1 MQALSNA
8 QPLPQRYWL
17 LFALAALSF
26 LPTLRFYYVGE
37 EAIFPIIS
45 HEMWQSGTWLKQ
57 YLFGVDQMHNPLFN
71 WLIMPFSAL
80 AGWEHVLT
88 VTRILAIA
96 ATLLTALTLAWL
108 AQRLFRDRIFAA
120 FAALAYLT
128 MADVLLYHGW
138 LGYVDPL
145 FAMFIFAAISTLWV
159 GVHEQ
164 RVGLVAM
171 AGILLTCAFLSKALT
186 AYIFFGTAVFVLL
199 FNARQR
205 SFLLRWPVLLILTA
219 TFIAPKIW
227 YGFIPSGHSQ
237 GNRMFAEILY
247 KMDFQGV
254 SDYLLRLVAYPVEIL
269 VWLSPVAGLALYFVL
284 RKRGWKGAGEEHR
297 LFMVACW
304 MLLLCFLPYWLS
316 PKGGMRYL
324 MPIFPLLG
332 LMCARIIWL
341 SGEAARATTR
351 KWIVGAIIFKLVVAL
366 AIFPYYQHVYR
377 GENYA
382 LAARDILQRTQGHPL
397 YITDS
402 SSAGLS
408 IGGYINIAR
417 PDQAAIVAPP
427 PDWKD
432 GFVVA
437 LVADAELGQ
446 VSQRY
451 QLAAEERFLLCRG
464 SACAQDTTP

>member
-1 MQALSNA
+1 MPDTQTFSN
-8 QPLPQRYWL
+8 RYWL

-26 LPTLRFYYVGE
+26 LPTLGFYYVGE

-45 HEMWQSGTWLKQ
+45 LEMWQSGTWLKQ
-57 YLFGVDQMHNPLFN
+57 YLFGADQMHNPLFN

-80 AGWEHVLT
+80 AGWEHVLI
-88 VTRILAIA
+88 VTRMLTIT

-108 AQRLFRDRIFAA
+108 AQRLFHDRVFAA

-138 LGYVDPL
+138 LSYVDPL
-145 FAMFIFAAISTLWV
+145 FAMFIFAAISILWV
-159 GVHEQ
+159 GVHEH
-164 RVGLVAM
+164 RMGLVAV

-199 FNARQR
+199 FNAQQR
-205 SFLLRWPVLLILTA
+205 SFLLRWPVLLILA
-219 TFIAPKIW
+219 TTLFVPKIW
-227 YGFIPSGHSQ
+227 YGFIPSGPSQ
-237 GNRMFAEILY
+237 GSRMFAELLY

-254 SDYLLRLVAYPVEIL
+254 SDYLIRLVAYPVEIL
-269 VWLSPVAGLALYFVL
+269 IWLSPVAGLALYFVL
-284 RKRGWKGAGEEHR
+284 RKRESKGAGEEHR
-297 LFMVACW
+297 LFMIACW

-332 LMCARIIWL
+332 LICARVIWL
-341 SGEAARATTR
+341 SGEAARATTG
-351 KWIVGAIIFKLVVAL
+351 KWIVGAIVFKLVVAL

-382 LAARDILQRTQGHPL
+382 LAARDILQHTQGHPL

-408 IGGYINIAR
+408 IGGYINMAR
-417 PDQAAIVAPP
+417 PSQPAIVTPP
-427 PDWKD
+427 LDWQD
-432 GFVVA
+432 GFVLA
-437 LVADAELGQ
+437 LTADVELGQ
-446 VSQRY
+446 VSHRY
-451 QLAAEERFLLCRG
+451 PLAAEERYLLCRG
-464 SACAQDTTP
+464 TACAVTQSQTP